1 MIFDGSLFKTRMP
14 WLKMSL
20 EEQPAANNAEVYD
33 PVRVMRPQTQP
44 PPARNMRS
52 EVRELKEQVREH
64 QAMLQAILD
73 SMGRA
78 AVSLDWRSAHSNFVN
93 SANNNYNSGASLGS
107 AAFNAEFAS
116 NAFRFPMQTGS
127 TSNLNNFNMNNT
139 NHANQNNN
147 TRRNRRRDYSTT
159 HNAPHDR
166 HQVPFG
172 ANQ

>member
-1 MIFDGSLFKTRMP
+1 
-14 WLKMSL
+14 
-20 EEQPAANNAEVYD
+20 
-33 PVRVMRPQTQP
+33 
-44 PPARNMRS
+44 MRS

-78 AVSLDWRSAHSNFVN
+78 AVSLDWRNAHSSFVN
-93 SANNNYNSGASLGS
+93 SANNNYNSGGSLGS

-127 TSNLNNFNMNNT
+127 THHSNFNNLNMNN
-139 NHANQNNN
+139 NHTNQNNN

-159 HNAPHDR
+159 HNAPHEAS
-166 HQVPFG
+166 FG
-172 ANQ
+172 ANRRQAPFGVNP

>member
-1 MIFDGSLFKTRMP
+1 
-14 WLKMSL
+14 
-20 EEQPAANNAEVYD
+20 
-33 PVRVMRPQTQP
+33 
-44 PPARNMRS
+44 MRS

-78 AVSLDWRSAHSNFVN
+78 AVSLDWRNAHSNFVN

-127 TSNLNNFNMNNT
+127 THHSNFNNFNMNNA

-147 TRRNRRRDYSTT
+147 TRRNRRRDFSTT
-159 HNAPHDR
+159 HTAPHER
-166 HQVPFG
+166 RQTPFG
-172 ANQ
+172 ANP